1 MARPIKDIDDPP
13 PPPPVPIRLDGPIGA
28 HWAALGGEKWG
39 SPYSTPKQ
47 TRDKRGQFVDFRE
60 PRTNATKTIYWTPES
75 GAHELFGLI
84 REAWNSYRGGASLG
98 YPTSGEMVTHDGV
111 GRFQTFENCMYVWHP
126 DTGAHEVHGDI
137 LTKYGELGGSAFG
150 YPITDEEGA
159 KDGRG
164 RYNHFRD
171 LATGADKSI
180 YWTPETGAHELF
192 GYIRSAWLGY
202 TGGASLGYPTT
213 GELVTHDGVGRF
225 QVFENCQYVWHP
237 DTGAFEVHGD
247 ILARYGELGGSAFGY
262 PTTDETV
269 TPDGRGRFNH
279 FRDVASGADK
289 SIYWTPE
296 TGAHEVYGM
305 IRGRWAELG
314 WETSHIGYPTGPE
327 VDWAPGGPGGREQSF
342 TGGRMLWSGTF
353 GSAAPDPVRF
363 YKRVSPSGIEAFGAD
378 VNLELHHDGT
388 VRFHGRVVNTGANEY
403 DYALNAVLVTEHL
416 GLALRRSGSIPRTIP
431 KIGKKIVRSW
441 EETDNRP
448 PVTANYFELQRGSF
462 DVHSKFEGDITGA
475 IDDVLTTLLAWTVTG
490 AFPGTAMLIL
500 AGAEIGGIVGGGDFT
515 TGLRI
520 AGGSMWM
527 MGPGGF
533 LMAVAVDGLARL
545 GSTSRSLTAA
555 EHALADLVFKGSLDS
570 ATITLTDTAGGG
582 GRAFTFLGMNAGS
595 MNLNLGDDYK
605 DQPDLSVKSY
615 RDLLI
620 HELVHAWQ
628 WKNGGND
635 AGYVVSGIGA
645 RFEELF
651 RGQHATYHPDRIGR
665 DWEEYH
671 LEQQATIVEEWFS
684 RWYDPNGSADD
695 DFGLASPGAMNDD
708 RYIYIAKHIRTGD
721 SV

>member
-1 MARPIKDIDDPP
+1 
-13 PPPPVPIRLDGPIGA
+13 
-28 HWAALGGEKWG
+28 
-39 SPYSTPKQ
+39 
-47 TRDKRGQFVDFRE
+47 
-60 PRTNATKTIYWTPES
+60 
-75 GAHELFGLI
+75 
-84 REAWNSYRGGASLG
+84 
-98 YPTSGEMVTHDGV
+98 
-111 GRFQTFENCMYVWHP
+111 
-126 DTGAHEVHGDI
+126 
-137 LTKYGELGGSAFG
+137 
-150 YPITDEEGA
+150 
-159 KDGRG
+159 
-164 RYNHFRD
+164 
-171 LATGADKSI
+171 
-180 YWTPETGAHELF
+180 
-192 GYIRSAWLGY
+192 
-202 TGGASLGYPTT
+202 
-213 GELVTHDGVGRF
+213 
-225 QVFENCQYVWHP
+225 
-237 DTGAFEVHGD
+237 
-247 ILARYGELGGSAFGY
+247 
-262 PTTDETV
+262 
-269 TPDGRGRFNH
+269 
-279 FRDVASGADK
+279 
-289 SIYWTPE
+289 
-296 TGAHEVYGM
+296 
-305 IRGRWAELG
+305 
-314 WETSHIGYPTGPE
+314 
-327 VDWAPGGPGGREQSF
+327 
-342 TGGRMLWSGTF
+342 
-353 GSAAPDPVRF
+353 
-363 YKRVSPSGIEAFGAD
+363 
-378 VNLELHHDGT
+378 
-388 VRFHGRVVNTGANEY
+388 
-403 DYALNAVLVTEHL
+403 
-416 GLALRRSGSIPRTIP
+416 
-431 KIGKKIVRSW
+431 
-441 EETDNRP
+441 
-448 PVTANYFELQRGSF
+448 
-462 DVHSKFEGDITGA
+462 
-475 IDDVLTTLLAWTVTG
+475 
-490 AFPGTAMLIL
+490 MLIL

-605 DQPDLSVKSY
+605 DQPDLSIKSY